1 MSLRGY
7 IIGDGL
13 NETSNNAIKKCFS
26 SLWDTE
32 SDVTLEYFKQTSPET
47 LQEDIEKDLFPIKW
61 NYPLNNESKKDE
73 EFGMILKPYR
83 TNSMEK
89 VFACTISHARLWKL
103 CVETSEE
110 IMILEHDAIFT
121 RKIEKFEWEG
131 GVLGL
136 NDPRG
141 ATHSSGKFH
150 SVVASS
156 NGIKEAPWVEDPLS
170 MPQGLAGNSA
180 YIIKPYFA
188 EKLLNKLEQ
197 KGGWPNDAIMCKQF
211 FKGEL
216 KVVYPYY
223 TTIQGVQ
230 STTTL

>member
-1 MSLRGY
+1 
-7 IIGDGL
+7 
-13 NETSNNAIKKCFS
+13 
-26 SLWDTE
+26 
-32 SDVTLEYFKQTSPET
+32 
-47 LQEDIEKDLFPIKW
+47 
-61 NYPLNNESKKDE
+61 
-73 EFGMILKPYR
+73 
-83 TNSMEK
+83 
-89 VFACTISHARLWKL
+89 
-103 CVETSEE
+103 
-110 IMILEHDAIFT
+110 
-121 RKIEKFEWEG
+121 
-131 GVLGL
+131 
-136 NDPRG
+136 
-141 ATHSSGKFH
+141 
-150 SVVASS
+150 
-156 NGIKEAPWVEDPLS
+156 